1 MLADPRR
8 LAWLAR
14 ALAAAVAL
22 AGAAGACQRVPSD
35 AYDGGDDDGWL
46 KPDLPPW
53 TNDDGG
59 DGANGETN
67 GESGEPKLDTP
78 SEMPLAECTVVDLLF
93 VIDDSGSMLAEQAQ
107 LIASFDG
114 FVAGIQE
121 NLDEANDY
129 HIGVVTTDAYALNA
143 ADCRTLGALVT
154 ESADGVCGPWAA
166 GRYISLAD
174 DLESS
179 FTCAA
184 HVGDQGEGD
193 EHQLEA

>member
-8 LAWLAR
+8 VAWLAR

-35 AYDGGDDDGWL
+35 AYDGGD
-46 KPDLPPW
+46 
-53 TNDDGG
+53 DDGG

-129 HIGVVTTDAYALNA
+129 HIGVVTTDAYALNS